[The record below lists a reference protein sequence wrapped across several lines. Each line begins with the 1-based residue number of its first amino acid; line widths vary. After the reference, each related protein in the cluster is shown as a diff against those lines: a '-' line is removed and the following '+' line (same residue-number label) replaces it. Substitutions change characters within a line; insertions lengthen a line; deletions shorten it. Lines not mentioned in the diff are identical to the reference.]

1 METQEKLNKWKL
13 DLLCNELKT
22 LLDDEVAC
30 DRYEKQSRVGNR
42 LESQEP
48 IKYKDIRG
56 FDRYVR

>member
-1 METQEKLNKWKL
+1 MDTQEKLNKWKL
-13 DLLCNELKT
+13 DLLCKQLKT

-30 DRYEKQSRVGNR
+30 DRYEKQSHTTNR
-42 LESQEP
+42 LEAQEP